1 MNIQNE
7 NPQIRET
14 HDLVASDKVIG
25 TKVYDRQGKHI
36 GAIERIVLEKVSGRV
51 AYAVLSFGGFL
62 GIGED
67 YYPLPWSKLRYDE
80 KLEGF
85 RVDISKDQVEGAP
98 RYRRDENYE
107 WNTENGRRVYDYYGV
122 TPYWF

>member
-80 KLEGF
+80 NLEGF